1 MKVFFFYFLLLI
13 PLGNAVFAQDAISG
27 TITDSS
33 GTPLPSVSVL
43 VQGTTVGTSTDFDGN
58 YKIKA
63 SQGDVLIVSYLG
75 FKTQKVTIGKS
86 TAYNLSLEE
95 DAAELEEIV
104 VVGYGTQRKS
114 DLTGAVGVIKS
125 ESLVEAPVGSAS
137 QLLAGR
143 VAGLVTTQ
151 ESGVPGNDATNF
163 NIRGFGAPLVLV
175 DGVITEFNRI
185 DPNDI
190 ESISVLKDASAAIY
204 GVLSGNGVVLV
215 TTKRGKSG
223 APKISFSTNTTF
235 QTPTVLPNKVDSWDY
250 VSLIREGAANI
261 GANVDADYPEEDI
274 AKYRN
279 AIDPSYANTDWYD
292 VIFNDMTPM
301 VQHNVSVRGGS
312 EDVKY
317 FTSLGM
323 QDQKSAFNS
332 GDLNFKRYNARVNL
346 DAKINESLGF
356 TVDLSYK
363 REDRDSPGVSISEMY
378 NQLETSKPM
387 YPAILPD
394 PDLAAWGG
402 FQPRAPY
409 AATQKRFG
417 GYDDDVRELLIGR
430 IELNYKFQSIEGL
443 SAKARL
449 NYQSLNTSKKT
460 YKKPYEIFSYSYE
473 NDEYTS
479 KGIKNGISSVREDYR
494 KRRELYPSFQL
505 NYKQKFG
512 GHNLDALAIV
522 ETRDVKDESFWARRI
537 NLLSPNIPYLN
548 VGSKEE
554 QTTGARASEQ
564 GYMSYAGRVNY
575 NFRNKYF
582 LSATMRADA
591 VGHLFPENSR
601 WGYFPSVSSAWKISS
616 EPFMENFTALNLLKM
631 RASYSKTGLDRNVGA
646 FNYLTGFNINS
657 GTYIIDQSSGASIST
672 NGIPNTDITWQELN
686 NFNVGLDGRF
696 WNGKLG
702 FEIDAFY
709 RKRTNIFTPDR
720 SGVPF
725 TFGLQPSLLPQLN
738 YNEDSNRGIDVLLT
752 HENRINN
759 DFSYSIGVNFGFNR
773 QKRDKWLED
782 LVDVDALDPA
792 DFADDAAYQ
801 LAVNNGND
809 FNRINKRE
817 GNWTNRAFGYV
828 SDGMFASQAEID
840 NHPIDQ
846 DQVGNSTLL
855 PGDIKYKDINGDGV
869 ITNLDRDVIGYGGTP
884 NINFGLNVGATY
896 KDFSFSALFQGATN
910 VNMNFTGAARGPYQ
924 NNNSVPYDYQLKHR
938 FVYDAVTDSNTNPD
952 ALFPMVSSDGV
963 NPNNLLTSDFWFKDA
978 SYVRLKSLNV
988 NYSLP
993 KDVISKIG
1001 VSKLDIYV
1009 SGTNLVTWS
1018 KLGIFKDTFDPEGPL
1033 TQNGRSYPIMKTY
1046 SLGLNISL

>member
-13 PLGNAVFAQDAISG
+13 PLGNVVFAQDAVSG

-33 GTPLPSVSVL
+33 GTPLPSVSVV
-43 VQGTTVGTSTDFDGN
+43 VQGTTVGTSTDFDGK

-63 SQGDVLIVSYLG
+63 SQGDVLTVSYLG
-75 FKTQKVTIGKS
+75 FKTQTVTIGTS
-86 TAYNLSLEE
+86 AVYNLSLEE
-95 DAAELEEIV
+95 DAAELDEIV
-104 VVGYGTQRKS
+104 VVGYGSQKKA
-114 DLTGAVGVIKS
+114 DLTGSVGVVKA
-125 ESLVEAPVGSAS
+125 EALVEAPVGSAS

-143 VAGLVTTQ
+143 VSGLVTTQ
-151 ESGVPGNDATNF
+151 ESGVPGNDATSI
-163 NIRGFGAPLVLV
+163 NIRGFGTPLVLV
-175 DGVITEFNRI
+175 DGVITGFNRI

-279 AIDPSYANTDWYD
+279 AVDPSYANTDWYD

-346 DAKINESLGF
+346 DAKISESIGF

-363 REDRDSPGVSISEMY
+363 REDRDSPGVSISDMY

-387 YPAILPD
+387 YPGILPD

-402 FQPRAPY
+402 FNSRAPY

-449 NYQSLNTSKKT
+449 NYQSLNRSKKT
-460 YKKPYEIFSYSYE
+460 YSKPYEVFSYSYE

-479 KGIKNGISSVREDYR
+479 MGIRNGISSVREDYR

-512 GHNLDALAIV
+512 GHSLDALALV

-548 VGSKEE
+548 VGSEEE
-554 QTTGARASEQ
+554 QTTGASASEQ
-564 GYMSYAGRVNY
+564 GYMSYAGRLNY
-575 NFRNKYF
+575 NFKNKYF

-631 RASYSKTGLDRNVGA
+631 RASYSKTGLDSNVGA

-672 NGIPNTDITWQELN
+672 NGIPNADITWQELN

-709 RKRTNIFTPDR
+709 RKRTNIFTPDL

-801 LAVNNGND
+801 LAVSNGND

-840 NHPIDQ
+840 NHPVDQ

-869 ITNLDRDVIGYGGTP
+869 ITNLDQDVIGYGATP
-884 NINFGLNVGATY
+884 NINFGLNLGATY

-910 VNMNFTGAARGPYQ
+910 VNMNFAGAARGPYQ

-963 NPNNLLTSDFWFKDA
+963 NTNNLLTSDFWFKDA

-1009 SGTNLVTWS
+1009 SGTNLFTWS
-1018 KLGIFKDTFDPEGPL
+1018 KLGVFKDTFDPEGPL